1 MRHNIRLVSTYPPR
15 RCGIGTFSRDLA
27 SALAHFTG
35 EVGNIRVAAI
45 DREGLRY
52 SLPVD
57 IVISQYDPESWADA
71 TKAVVARAHEA
82 QHPTVVLLQH
92 EYGLD
97 PDPQGH
103 DGEGSNF
110 VNFARACGEAGL
122 TRLVYLHT
130 VLDDPDGH
138 QKETIQ
144 QLARCSD
151 GLVVTTESA
160 VETLARTYDIERN
173 KLKHIDHGIRMEH
186 PSQHDRLTIKDSLGL
201 KGFFLATTVGM
212 LSPDKGIQH
221 AIEGY
226 GRFLSASPT
235 ESQRRQIVYLVAGSC
250 HPEFMRAEGGEPYRE
265 YKSLLEGAL
274 GRTALRRC
282 NVKNLRDVDYT
293 EYDVVFLD
301 TFLDEGTLLRLYAA
315 TNVMLLPY
323 LNMQQISSGILADTL
338 GSGRVAV
345 STKFKYALE
354 LIHSNRRCPPGVV
367 IGRHARGILV
377 DPAEADQIAEA
388 LDYLVFHYD
397 RRLQIEKQAHQRGYQ
412 MRWQNSAWAILQHT
426 EFLQEQ
432 KRVLTGR
439 GVRFTR
445 ERPSV
450 FHRMRRTMSSNNGAA
465 QNEDATRAAK
475 AVCAVR
481 IKET

>member
-1 MRHNIRLVSTYPPR
+1 
-15 RCGIGTFSRDLA
+15 
-27 SALAHFTG
+27 
-35 EVGNIRVAAI
+35 
-45 DREGLRY
+45 
-52 SLPVD
+52 
-57 IVISQYDPESWADA
+57 
-71 TKAVVARAHEA
+71 
-82 QHPTVVLLQH
+82 
-92 EYGLD
+92 
-97 PDPQGH
+97 
-103 DGEGSNF
+103 
-110 VNFARACGEAGL
+110 
-122 TRLVYLHT
+122 
-130 VLDDPDGH
+130 
-138 QKETIQ
+138 
-144 QLARCSD
+144 
-151 GLVVTTESA
+151 
-160 VETLARTYDIERN
+160 
-173 KLKHIDHGIRMEH
+173 
-186 PSQHDRLTIKDSLGL
+186 
-201 KGFFLATTVGM
+201 
-212 LSPDKGIQH
+212 
-221 AIEGY
+221 
-226 GRFLSASPT
+226 
-235 ESQRRQIVYLVAGSC
+235 
-250 HPEFMRAEGGEPYRE
+250 MRAEGGEPYRE

-274 GRTALRRC
+274 GRTGLRWC
-282 NVKNLRDVDYT
+282 NVKNLRDVDCT